1 MSPELVLHAITAW
14 IYPALLVLFFFGLTI
29 FFHEL
34 GHFLV
39 AKRQG
44 MRIERFSVGFGPKI
58 WGYRKGGVD
67 YRISWFPFGG
77 YVALPQMS
85 PMEAIEGGTESK
97 AEELP
102 PASPKSKTLVALAG
116 PAMNIVFAFVLAL
129 IVWSVGAPINLPVV
143 GWVEPDSVGA
153 RAGIHMDDRITAVN
167 DKKISTWDQFQLA
180 VALSLEPMVK
190 VTVDRGGQQFSFLL
204 ETTVNDK
211 LGIKMLDLNPRE
223 HPFARDVFAHSPAQQ
238 AGIQAGDQ
246 FVSIEGMPIY
256 SSEQV
261 VKLIRSRRD
270 QPTALKML
278 RDGQTIPVTVVPAL
292 DPKDHIV
299 RMGVQLGDKLELQR
313 PGPTPVD
320 QFKEVFVSMGQL
332 VGAIYHS
339 KETGVGVHNIQGPI
353 GILPAWWYEIALGG
367 VRRGLVIAI
376 LLNINLAIINLLP
389 IPILDGGH
397 IVFALAEAVH
407 RRPLNARLVHAT
419 SLTFAA
425 LLISFMVYISVNN
438 FEQWFLPDHAKLRA
452 TEPSNE
458 LPATG
463 TQAPQP

>member
-1 MSPELVLHAITAW
+1 MSLELVLHAITAW
-14 IYPALLVLFFFGLTI
+14 VYPALLVLFFFGLTI

-44 MRIERFSVGFGPKI
+44 MKIERFSVGFGPKI
-58 WGYRKGGVD
+58 WGYRKHGVD

-85 PMEAIEGGTESK
+85 PMEAIEGGTESS
-97 AEELP
+97 ADELP
-102 PASPKSKTLVALAG
+102 PAPPKSKILVALAG
-116 PAMNIVFAFVLAL
+116 PAMNIVFALVLAV
-129 IVWSVGAPINLPVV
+129 IVWGVGAPINRPVV
-143 GWVEPDSVGA
+143 GWVEPDSAEA
-153 RAGIHMDDRITAVN
+153 RAGIQLNDRITAVN
-167 DKKISTWDQFQLA
+167 DKKINTWDQFQIA
-180 VALSLEPMVK
+180 VALSREPMVK
-190 VTVDRGGQQFSFLL
+190 VTVDRGGQPFSFLL
-204 ETTVNDK
+204 ETTVNEK

-223 HPFARDVFAHSPAQQ
+223 HPFARDVIAHSPAEL

-246 FVSIEGMPIY
+246 FVSIEGLPIY

-261 VKLIRSRRD
+261 IKLIRSRRD
-270 QPTALKML
+270 QPTDLKML
-278 RDGQTIPVTVVPAL
+278 RDGQTISVTVVPVL
-292 DPKDHIV
+292 DPKDGVV

-320 QFKEVFVSMGQL
+320 QFKDVFVSMGQL

-339 KETGVGVHNIQGPI
+339 KETGVGVHNIQGPV
-353 GILPAWWYEIALGG
+353 GILPAWWYEIAVGG
-367 VRRGLVIAI
+367 IRRGLVIAV

-397 IVFALAEAVH
+397 IAFAVAEIVR
-407 RRPLNARLVHAT
+407 RRPLNARLVHVT

-438 FEQWFLPDHAKLRA
+438 FEQWFLPDHTKVR
-452 TEPSNE
+452 TSVHSNE
-458 LPATG
+458 SPPAETP
-463 TQAPQP
+463 APQP

>member
-1 MSPELVLHAITAW
+1 
-14 IYPALLVLFFFGLTI
+14 
-29 FFHEL
+29 
-34 GHFLV
+34 
-39 AKRQG
+39 
-44 MRIERFSVGFGPKI
+44 
-58 WGYRKGGVD
+58 
-67 YRISWFPFGG
+67 
-77 YVALPQMS
+77 
-85 PMEAIEGGTESK
+85 
-97 AEELP
+97 
-102 PASPKSKTLVALAG
+102 
-116 PAMNIVFAFVLAL
+116 MNVVFAFVLAV
-129 IVWSVGAPINLPVV
+129 IVWGVGAPINLPVI
-143 GWVEPDSVGA
+143 GWVEPDSAEA
-153 RAGIHMDDRITAVN
+153 RAGIHLGDRITAVN
-167 DKKISTWDQFQLA
+167 DKKIGTWSQFLEA
-180 VALSLEPMVK
+180 VAFSREPMVK

-223 HPFARDVFAHSPAQQ
+223 HPFARDVMARSPAEQ

-292 DPKDHIV
+292 DPKDQIV

-367 VRRGLVIAI
+367 VRRGLVIAV
-376 LLNINLAIINLLP
+376 LLNVNLAILNLLP

-397 IVFALAEAVH
+397 IVFALAEVVR
-407 RRPLNARLVHAT
+407 RRPLNARLVHGT
-419 SLTFAA
+419 SLTFAF
-425 LLISFMVYISVNN
+425 LLISFMVYVSVNN

-452 TEPSNE
+452 TVHGNE
-458 LPATG
+458 SPAPETP
-463 TQAPQP
+463 APPP